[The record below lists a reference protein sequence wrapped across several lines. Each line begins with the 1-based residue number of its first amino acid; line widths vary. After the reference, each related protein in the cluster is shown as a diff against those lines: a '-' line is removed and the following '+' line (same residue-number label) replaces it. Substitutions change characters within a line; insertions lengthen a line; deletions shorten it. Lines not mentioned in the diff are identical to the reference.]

1 MEKKRLTVNLI
12 ARMFGF
18 IINLLISFCLSR
30 YVVEKIGA
38 DAYGFVS
45 LANDFIGYA
54 EIITVA
60 LNSMASRFIT
70 ISIHREDYESADK
83 YFTSVILSN
92 VILAFV
98 LTVPFTFIITFINQ
112 IVNVPE
118 NLLSDVRILWTF
130 IFINFLVSIVGSV
143 FSVVYFAK
151 NRLDIESVNEIKANI
166 LRMCL
171 LLALY
176 ILFRPSVCYIGIAS
190 LICTL
195 FILYQN
201 YQYSGKF
208 LKELTI
214 RKEYFDFGCVKE
226 ILSSGIWN
234 SFTKLGGVLSN
245 GLDLLITNLF
255 ISAHA
260 MGLISVAKTLPTKIL
275 SVFAVFSGIFAPDL
289 TKSFAQDDMEK
300 MKEQLIFAIK
310 FLGMVSS
317 IPLVLLYVYGDV
329 FYRLWMP
336 SLDPVLMQRLSICAS
351 AAFAINL
358 PLEPLWNVF
367 TAVNKVKV
375 SSVYLFVNSILT
387 VIVVFLLLQFTD
399 SDLVKMYIIICVS
412 VCFSIIRGLF
422 FLPLYGAH
430 CMGIKAGSFYPVI
443 FKNLF
448 SICVGTV
455 IACLAKMAYKPENWF
470 DFFLVA
476 CVTGG
481 YVLLINFYLILT
493 KTDREKAVSLI
504 RAKVG
509 KLRNHDEKKNSE
521 NTISNDTGCK

>member
-1 MEKKRLTVNLI
+1 MEKKRLTINLF
-12 ARMFGF
+12 ARMVSFV
-18 IINLLISFCLSR
+18 INLLISFCLSR

-45 LANDFIGYA
+45 LANDFTGYA

-70 ISIHREDYESADK
+70 VSIHREDYESADK
-83 YFTSVILSN
+83 YFTSVVFSN
-92 VILAFV
+92 IILALV
-98 LTVPFTFIITFINQ
+98 LTVPFTLAVLFIHQ

-118 NLLSDVRILWTF
+118 NLLFDVRVLWSF
-130 IFINFLVSIVGSV
+130 IFLNFLVTIIGSV

-151 NRLDIESVNEIKANI
+151 NRLDIESMNEIKANI

-171 LLALY
+171 LLGFY
-176 ILFRPSVCYIGIAS
+176 VVFRPSVAYIGITS

-195 FILYQN
+195 FLLHKN
-201 YQYSGKF
+201 YGYSRKLLGQ
-208 LKELTI
+208 LKIE
-214 RKEYFDFGCVKE
+214 RKYFDFAYVKE

-234 SFTKLGGVLSN
+234 SFTRLGGVLSN

-255 ISAHA
+255 VSAQA
-260 MGLISVAKTLPTKIL
+260 MGLVSVAKTLPTKIL
-275 SVFAVFSGIFAPDL
+275 SIFAVFSGIFAPDL

-317 IPLVLLYVYGDV
+317 IPLVFLYVYGDI
-329 FYRLWMP
+329 FYSLWMP

-367 TAVNKVKV
+367 TAANKVKV

-387 VIVVFLLLQFTD
+387 VAVVFVLLQLTD
-399 SDLVKMYIIICVS
+399 NDLIRMYIIICVS
-412 VCFSIIRGLF
+412 VGFSIIRGLF
-422 FLPLYGAH
+422 FLPVYGAY
-430 CMGIKAGSFYPVI
+430 CMKIGYGSFYPVI

-448 SICVGTV
+448 AICMGT
-455 IACLAKMAYKPENWF
+455 IAACLAKMIYKPQNWGGL
-470 DFFLVA
+470 FLAGCLAGVF
-476 CVTGG
+476 
-481 YVLLINFYLILT
+481 LLAINFYLVLT
-493 KTDREKAVSLI
+493 KSDRMKALLLI
-504 RAKVG
+504 KE
-509 KLRNHDEKKNSE
+509 KLRKIKG
-521 NTISNDTGCK
+521 ND